1 MLLIMAMMT
10 MAALISITLMVICF
24 MVSKNGYA
32 DREKSSPFECGFDPM
47 SSPRKPFSVHFFL
60 IGILFLVFD
69 VEIAIILPLIILM
82 KIGPMWNWSFI
93 MLSFLIILI
102 AGLYHEWNNGALK
115 WMT

>member
-1 MLLIMAMMT
+1 MLLIMIMMA
-10 MAALISITLMVICF
+10 MAALISIMLMMVCF
-24 MVSKNGYA
+24 MVSKTSQS

-69 VEIAIILPLIILM
+69 VEIAIILPLIILT

>member
-1 MLLIMAMMT
+1 MMLNISMMAMALTVSATLMLGCF
-10 MAALISITLMVICF
+10 LISKKSCM
-24 MVSKNGYA
+24 

-47 SSPRKPFSVHFFL
+47 SSPRKPFSIHFFL

-69 VEIAIILPLIILM
+69 VEIAIILPMIILL
-82 KIGPMWNWSFI
+82 KISSSWNWLLV
-93 MLSFLIILI
+93 MLTFMVVLI